1 MTRQAPHKESGFTL
15 IELILVIVILGV
27 LTVLA
32 VPKFSDMSQNARIQ
46 TLKAIEGNIKASMA
60 IIHTK
65 ALIQGL
71 TIGAQV
77 MTLDNGDTINLA
89 HGYPVPA
96 DLRKVLEVSD
106 SMPFVNSNHFPN
118 YPVLVY
124 YFSGNVNPKDNSP
137 PFPLPNQGAD
147 CFVMYSVSDPSIAP
161 YAGTRVIT
169 NGC

>member
-1 MTRQAPHKESGFTL
+1 MTRKIPHKVNGFTL
-15 IELILVIVILGV
+15 IELILVIVILGI

-32 VPKFSDMSQNARIQ
+32 VPRFSDIAKNAKIQ
-46 TLKAIEGNIKASMA
+46 SLNAIEGNIKASMS
-60 IIHTK
+60 IIYSK

-71 TIGAQV
+71 TKGAQV
-77 MTLDNGDTINLA
+77 MSLDNGDTINLA

-106 SMPFVNSNHFPN
+106 SMPFVNSNYFLN

-124 YFSGNVNPKDNSP
+124 YFSENQNPKDNSP
-137 PFPLPNQGAD
+137 PFPLPNQGTD